1 MADGGERRRY
11 VRHRRA
17 LEGRVAER
25 LRPLNHD
32 DRQAKPSRR
41 FNLAVT
47 GAATGILG
55 DHRLD
60 AVVLQHADFVIQRE
74 GAARGDV
81 ARIRYI
87 QRRLQGVDAADEIAV
102 PGCGFEGKKLL
113 TAESQKYT
121 PAFISER
128 VNGQFDGIDALPP
141 VTRLLLPGGARK
153 RDERNVGQPCRF
165 NRVGGNSCRIGMG
178 GIDQNIEALGA
189 DEIRQPR
196 RSAKPA
202 AAHRY
207 RLFDRRERAARHGQQ
222 NSVAGVLCQP
232 AGQNAGIRRTAKDEY
247 GACHDV

>member
-17 LEGRVAER
+17 LQGRVTER
-25 LRPLNHD
+25 LRPLDHD

-41 FNLAVT
+41 FDLAVT
-47 GAATGILG
+47 GAATRILG
-55 DHRLD
+55 NHRLD
-60 AVVLQHADFVIQRE
+60 AVVLQHTDFVIQCK

-81 ARIRYI
+81 ARIPYV
-87 QRRLQGVDAADEIAV
+87 QRWLHGVDAADEIIV

-113 TAESQKYT
+113 AAESQKYT

-128 VNGQFDGIDALPP
+128 GNGLFDGVDVLPP

-153 RDERNVGQPCRF
+153 RDEWNVGQSCRC
-165 NRVGGNSCRIGMG
+165 NRVGGNSRRIGMG
-178 GIDQNIEALGA
+178 GINQNIEALGA
-189 DEIRQPR
+189 DEICQPR
-196 RSAKPA
+196 RAAKPA
-202 AAHRY
+202 TAHRY
-207 RLFDRRERAARHGQQ
+207 RLFDRRERAARHGQE

>member
-17 LEGRVAER
+17 LQGRAAER

-41 FNLAVT
+41 FDLAVT

-55 DHRLD
+55 NHRLD
-60 AVVLQHADFVIQRE
+60 AVVLQHADFVIQCK

-81 ARIRYI
+81 ARIRYF
-87 QRRLQGVDAADEIAV
+87 QRRLHGVDAADEIIV
-102 PGCGFEGKKLL
+102 PRGGFEGEKLL
-113 TAESQKYT
+113 AAESQKYT
-121 PAFISER
+121 PAFISEH
-128 VNGQFDGIDALPP
+128 VNGLFDGFDALPP

-153 RDERNVGQPCRF
+153 RDERNVSQPCRF
-165 NRVGGNSCRIGMG
+165 NRVDGNSRRIGMG

-196 RSAKPA
+196 RAAKTA
-202 AAHRY
+202 TAHWY
-207 RLFDRRERAARHGQQ
+207 WLFDRRERAARHGQQ